1 MSDDLISRQAAL
13 RELHLLAIEAL
24 RKQRHDYNALI
35 TICSNK
41 LRDLPAIQPEQK
53 TGRWILDTTQ
63 FLPEY
68 FCTNCKSRFPL
79 VASEGKFYSTL
90 CCKNMNYCP
99 NCGEK
104 MESEEKH
111 GTDD

>member
-53 TGRWILDTTQ
+53 TGRWSKQ
-63 FLPEY
+63 M
-68 FCTNCKSRFPL
+68 RFDVL
-79 VASEGKFYSTL
+79 FDDGYGGKKVGYICSACRKYAPF
-90 CCKNMNYCP
+90 KGNYCG
-99 NCGEK
+99 NCGAK
-104 MESEEKH
+104 MESEV
-111 GTDD
+111 